1 MSQELIEYLKQLI
14 ELQSVSAD
22 ISKKAES
29 LKTAEFISSKL
40 LELGAETKIVPNA
53 ITGKNPLLFGKLGSD
68 PAKKTILFYSH
79 YDVQPALKEDGW
91 DTEPFIVIEKEGYLY
106 GRGVTDDKGPIAV
119 VYQAVKELQKKSG
132 KNELPVNIF
141 F

>member
-1 MSQELIEYLKQLI
+1 M
-14 ELQSVSAD
+14 QSVSSD
-22 ISKKAES
+22 PTKKLES
-29 LKTAEFISSKL
+29 LKTAEFVISKL
-40 LELGAETKIVPNA
+40 KELGAETKIVPYVIA
-53 ITGKNPLLFGKLGSD
+53 HKNPLLFGKLGSD
-68 PAKKTILFYSH
+68 LAKKTILFYSH